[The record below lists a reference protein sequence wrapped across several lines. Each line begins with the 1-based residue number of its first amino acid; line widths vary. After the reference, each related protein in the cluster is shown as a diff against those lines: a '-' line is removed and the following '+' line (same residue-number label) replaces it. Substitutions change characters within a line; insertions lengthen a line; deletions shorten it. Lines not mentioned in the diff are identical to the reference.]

1 MSALT
6 PDAERTL
13 GRLLAQ
19 VDDIFGDE
27 APGLARLLAPQH
39 AGWKRAA
46 LAPLAPAEA
55 AVAGAWL
62 DLAAQGFRPA
72 LLEAVALDRDHLQFA
87 RRRHVALLAAWQRY
101 VAAAQSVCPPLML
114 LRATLAFTS
123 LLHAADAD
131 EPVGFGEFRAALAQ
145 ALQAHPLVV
154 VIGVQLHYS
163 ARHAGVPVLAP
174 GDEGERALMARL
186 RALLKPGDLF
196 ARLGADHYA
205 LALCALPDAG
215 VVEAVATRLR
225 AELSQP
231 FAAGGLEVAALPRLG
246 IALAPSHGRNADAL
260 MRFAQAAAQDG
271 GEESGVVLFDPAR
284 HLSSL
289 HHASIEVGLRAA
301 LEGNE
306 LALFYQPQMDL
317 VNWRVDHVE
326 ALLRWPA
333 HPTVSPALVV
343 EVAERGGCLD
353 ALTRWVINT
362 ALRQRRQFALAGHD
376 LGVGINLAPANLGD
390 PELPDF
396 VAAALATW
404 DARPGQLT
412 LEITEGTL
420 IRDPE
425 AVADNLARLR
435 RLGVRLSIDDF
446 GTGYASLAYLK
457 RLPAVELKIDQMFV
471 RGLLRD
477 AQDRR
482 IVRSV
487 LDLAAH
493 FGLEVVAEGVED
505 RATLDALAGL
515 GCRRIQGYWL
525 SPALEGEALLAW
537 LRAGLAR
544 P

>member
-1 MSALT
+1 MPEIERAL
-6 PDAERTL
+6 E
-13 GRLLAQ
+13 RLLAR
-19 VDDIFGDE
+19 VEGLLGDE
-27 APGLARLLAPQH
+27 APALARLLAPQH

-46 LAPLAPAEA
+46 LAPLPQVEA
-55 AVAGAWL
+55 DAAGAWL

-72 LLEAVALDRDHLQFA
+72 LLEAVALDRAHQQFA
-87 RRRHVALLAAWQRY
+87 RRRQGELLATWQRY
-101 VAAAQSVCPPLML
+101 VVAAQGVCPPLL
-114 LRATLAFTS
+114 LLKATLAFTS
-123 LLHAADAD
+123 LLPAADAG
-131 EPVGFGEFRAALAQ
+131 EPAGFGEFRAALAQ
-145 ALQAHPLVV
+145 ALQTHPLVV
-154 VIGVQLHYS
+154 VISLQLRYS

-174 GDEGERALMARL
+174 GEEGERALVTRL
-186 RALLKPGDLF
+186 RALLKPGDLL
-196 ARLGADHYA
+196 ARLDADHYA

-215 VVEAVATRLR
+215 AVEAVAARLR
-225 AELSQP
+225 AELGQP

-246 IALAPSHGRNADAL
+246 VALAPRHGHSADAL
-260 MRFAQAAAQDG
+260 LRFAAAAAQEG

-284 HLSSL
+284 HLSPL
-289 HHASIEVGLRAA
+289 HHASIEAALRAA
-301 LEGNE
+301 LEDNE
-306 LALFYQPQMDL
+306 LVLFYQPQLDL

-333 HPTVSPALVV
+333 YPTVSPALVV

-353 ALTRWVINT
+353 TLTRWVLNT
-362 ALRQRRQFALAGHD
+362 ALRQHRQFAQAGYD
-376 LGVGINLAPANLGD
+376 LGVGVNLAPANLAD

-404 DARPGQLT
+404 DARPEALT

-420 IRDPE
+420 IRELD
-425 AVADNLARLR
+425 AVAANLSLLR
-435 RLGVRLSIDDF
+435 QLGVRLSIDDF

-505 RATLDALAGL
+505 RATLDALAAL

-525 SPALEGEALLAW
+525 SPALQGEALLAW
-537 LRAGLAR
+537 LRAGLPR
-544 P
+544 PT

>member
-1 MSALT
+1 MNTLT
-6 PDAERTL
+6 PAAERAL

-19 VDDIFGDE
+19 VEDLLGDE
-27 APGLARLLAPQH
+27 APALARMLAPQH

-46 LAPLAPAEA
+46 LASLPQAEA
-55 AVAGAWL
+55 GLAGAWL

-72 LLEAVALDRDHLQFA
+72 LLEAVALDRAHVQFA
-87 RRRHVALLAAWQRY
+87 RRQHVELLAAWQRY
-101 VAAAQSVCPPLML
+101 AAAALAACPPPLL
-114 LRATLAFTS
+114 LRATLAFAS
-123 LLHAADAD
+123 LLPAADAG
-131 EPVGFGEFRAALAQ
+131 EPAGFGEFRAALAQ
-145 ALQAHPLVV
+145 ALQAHSLVV
-154 VIGVQLHYS
+154 VISVQLRYS

-174 GDEGERALMARL
+174 GEEGERTLAARL
-186 RALLKPGDLF
+186 CALLKPGDLF
-196 ARLGADHYA
+196 ARLDADHYV
-205 LALCALPDAG
+205 LALCALPDAMA
-215 VVEAVATRLR
+215 VEAVAARLR
-225 AELSQP
+225 ADLAQP

-246 IALAPSHGRNADAL
+246 VALGPRHGRSADAL
-260 MRFAQAAAQDG
+260 LRFAQAAAQEG

-284 HLSSL
+284 HLSPL
-289 HHASIEVGLRAA
+289 HHASLEAGLRVA
-301 LEGNE
+301 LENNE
-306 LALFYQPQMDL
+306 LTLFYQPQLDL

-326 ALLRWPA
+326 ALLRWSA
-333 HPTVSPALVV
+333 HPTVNPALVV

-362 ALRQRRQFALAGHD
+362 ALRQRRQFAQTGHD
-376 LGVGINLAPANLGD
+376 LGVGVNLAPANLAD

-404 DARPGQLT
+404 DARPEALT

-420 IRDPE
+420 IRELD

-435 RLGVRLSIDDF
+435 HLGVRLSIDDF

-471 RGLLRD
+471 RGLLHD

-515 GCRRIQGYWL
+515 GCRRVQGYWL

-537 LRAGLAR
+537 LRAGLPR